1 MEETGLATVSASFRS
16 ASAPRPLMSRLSRKA
31 LFALEAV
38 LDVAY
43 NARPDP
49 VQSRDVTARLG
60 VPQRY
65 LEQVLQQLV
74 HAGVLKGVR
83 GPRGGYTL
91 ARERRRITVGQIV
104 RIVDGLENDQQPE
117 DTRSPSRL
125 AVEVARPLLAEAEAE
140 MMARLDAVT
149 LEALCQDAARR
160 GVPRAGQTTPD
171 YII

>member
-1 MEETGLATVSASFRS
+1 M
-16 ASAPRPLMSRLSRKA
+16 RLSRKT
-31 LFALEAV
+31 LYALEAV

-60 VPQRY
+60 IPQRY

-91 ARERRRITVGQIV
+91 ARERRRITVGEIV
-104 RIVDGLENDQQPE
+104 RLVDGLEHEGEAEADMPASALGAQ
-117 DTRSPSRL
+117 
-125 AVEVARPLLAEAEAE
+125 VARPLLAEIEAA
-140 MMARLDAVT
+140 MLARLDAITMET
-149 LEALCQDAARR
+149 LCAEGARL
-160 GVPRAGQTTPD
+160 GVPRAGAAAADFT
-171 YII
+171 I

>member
-1 MEETGLATVSASFRS
+1 M
-16 ASAPRPLMSRLSRKA
+16 RLSRKT
-31 LFALEAV
+31 LYALEAV

-60 VPQRY
+60 IPQRY

-91 ARERRRITVGQIV
+91 ARERRRITVGEIV
-104 RIVDGLENDQQPE
+104 RLVDGLEHEGESEEAMPASALGAQ
-117 DTRSPSRL
+117 
-125 AVEVARPLLAEAEAE
+125 VARPLLAEIEAAMLE
-140 MMARLDAVT
+140 RLDAITMET
-149 LEALCQDAARR
+149 LCAEGARL
-160 GVPRAGQTTPD
+160 GVPRAGAAAADFT
-171 YII
+171 I